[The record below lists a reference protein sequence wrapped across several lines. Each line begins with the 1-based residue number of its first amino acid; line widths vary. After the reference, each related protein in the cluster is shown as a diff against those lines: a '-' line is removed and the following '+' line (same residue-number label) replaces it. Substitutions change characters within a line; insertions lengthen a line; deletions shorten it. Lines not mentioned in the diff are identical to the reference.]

1 MELLQSDCS
10 EGKELRQLWRNL
22 QEEERQAASWLEI
35 EMQENLGQRV
45 GEVGGDSR
53 DGSTRGR
60 IAEERDVTWAKLV
73 RKDAPKARS
82 NQPSCLVLAAKRQ
95 TVSCLVASIA
105 RP

>member
-1 MELLQSDCS
+1 MLLQSDCS

-60 IAEERDVTWAKLV
+60 IAEERDYCDISLLLLFCFFTHF
-73 RKDAPKARS
+73 
-82 NQPSCLVLAAKRQ
+82 
-95 TVSCLVASIA
+95 
-105 RP
+105 